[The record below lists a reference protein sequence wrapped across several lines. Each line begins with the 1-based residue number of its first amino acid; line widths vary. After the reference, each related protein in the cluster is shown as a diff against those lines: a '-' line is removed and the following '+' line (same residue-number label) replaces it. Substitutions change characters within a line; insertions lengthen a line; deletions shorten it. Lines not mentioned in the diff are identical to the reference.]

1 MQLNRPRGKA
11 ILCIGNDPILLNFR
25 CALLKEHGW
34 RVISS
39 GSGHDGV
46 NRLGEETVDAVVLD
60 LKADGSEA
68 ALITGELK
76 RQRPDVPVILLWTED
91 ISFAAGASAQ
101 ADAVILKSEETTVLP
116 ETLKE
121 LLKTS

>member
-1 MQLNRPRGKA
+1 VLVNRLCGNA
-11 ILCIGNDPILLNFR
+11 ILCIGNDPILLNLR
-25 CALLKEHGW
+25 CALLKKHGW

-46 NRLGEETVDAVVLD
+46 NRLGQEAVDAVVLD
-60 LKADGSEA
+60 LNADGSES

-76 RQRPDVPVILLWTED
+76 RQRPDVPVILLRAEEM
-91 ISFAAGASAQ
+91 SLAAGATAQ
-101 ADAVILKSEETTVLP
+101 ADAVIPKSEETKVLH
-116 ETLKE
+116 ETLRK